1 MFKTI
6 LGSKWLLAS
15 ANNARSMSS
24 IMRKEVMISQSRD
37 LLSNTALEDWTA
49 KNVNLQRKSM
59 LVLSNNI
66 TKANKV
72 EIKATLLDSEAY
84 WKFQQFEDM
93 VLSSLTPDL
102 SLAKLPEMSTCQES
116 LDPSS
121 CSYSIHLELTKDV
134 TARTVLSALED
145 IGWKFLEEDH
155 FGEYFDCPTHLSL
168 VRPDDGWFPGL
179 EKIRLQLQKDMKEVT
194 EEENSEQVN
203 HEVFENEIILEKSD
217 INLLQNSFG
226 HV

>member
-15 ANNARSMSS
+15 ATNARSMSS

-49 KNVNLQRKSM
+49 NNVNLQRKSM

-66 TKANKV
+66 TKANTV
-72 EIKATLLDSEAY
+72 EIKATLLDSEAF
-84 WKFQQFEDM
+84 WKFKQFEDM

-102 SLAKLPEMSTCQES
+102 SLNKLPELSTSQGY

-134 TARTVLSALED
+134 TTGTVLSALED
-145 IGWKFLEEDH
+145 IGWRFLEGDLFE
-155 FGEYFDCPTHLSL
+155 EYYDCPTHLSL

-179 EKIRLQLQKDMKEVT
+179 EKIRQQLQMDMKEVN
-194 EEENSEQVN
+194 EEENSEGVN
-203 HEVFENEIILEKSD
+203 HEVFENEIILKKSD
-217 INLLQNSFG
+217 FNLLQNSFG
-226 HV
+226 HI